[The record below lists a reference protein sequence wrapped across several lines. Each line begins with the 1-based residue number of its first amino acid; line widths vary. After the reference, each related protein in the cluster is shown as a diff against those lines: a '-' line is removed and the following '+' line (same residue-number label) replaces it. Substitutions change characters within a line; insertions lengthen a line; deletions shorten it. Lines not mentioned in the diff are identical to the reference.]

1 MLTAM
6 TTRIVR
12 LFLPAVA
19 AASLAACSA
28 SQTPVRRTHGDD
40 PPLAP
45 ASRVLSD
52 SETRNQQRNP
62 MHAPMEMGA
71 APEPASRLELA
82 PRDVDAC
89 PVALQGVAVAAIPLE
104 DGMALSF
111 RARGADTQELRAR
124 VRSLAVEYQKNPV
137 LVLGSAWA
145 RADDNRTDAPAISV
159 HVVDIAAGSKVVVTA
174 AEQPHSD
181 SLRMELRNQAD
192 EMLRGSCAFLSDEPR

>member
-1 MLTAM
+1 M

-12 LFLPAVA
+12 LSLPAVA

-45 ASRVLSD
+45 ASRALSD

-62 MHAPMEMGA
+62 MYAPMEMGA
-71 APEPASRLELA
+71 APEPASGLELA

-89 PVALQGVAVAAIPLE
+89 PVALQGVVVAAMPLE

-111 RARGADTQELRAR
+111 RARGADIQELRAR
-124 VRSLAVEYQKNPV
+124 ARSLAVEYQKNPV
-137 LVLGSAWA
+137 LALGSAWA
-145 RADDNRTDAPAISV
+145 DENGRDMPAISV
-159 HVVDIAAGSKVVVTA
+159 HVVDIAAGSKVVVTT

-181 SLRMELRNQAD
+181 SLRMELRSQAD